1 MDWKE
6 PKPKRGWVYARLYDE
21 ISLTVAEQNLFTAHR
36 ADLASTIEV
45 MITSYEHT
53 ASCAFVGAPVI
64 FFVSKTDSIQNNAI
78 TLHLGAA
85 ATFQMRDILAAERT
99 FSPAMESACLEIII
113 HVLSPR
119 FCVRLEQLQRY
130 RCLTSAT
137 WATYTA
143 AAFYRLVKYLC

>member
-1 MDWKE
+1 M
-6 PKPKRGWVYARLYDE
+6 RGWIYARLYDE

-36 ADLASTIEV
+36 ADLASTIVV

-53 ASCAFVGAPVI
+53 ATGAFAGAPVI
-64 FFVSKTDSIQNNAI
+64 FFVSKTDAVQNNTI

-85 ATFQMRDILAAERT
+85 ATFQMRDILATERT
-99 FSPAMESACLEIII
+99 FSPAMVSACLEIII

-119 FCVRLEQLQRY
+119 FCVQLEQLQRY
-130 RCLTSAT
+130 LCPRSAT
-137 WATYTA
+137 GATYTA

>member
-21 ISLTVAEQNLFTAHR
+21 ISLTVAEQNLFTTHR

-53 ASCAFVGAPVI
+53 ASGAFAGAPVI
-64 FFVSKTDSIQNNAI
+64 FFVSKTDAFQNNAI
-78 TLHLGAA
+78 KLHLGAA
-85 ATFQMRDILAAERT
+85 ATFQMRDVLAAERT
-99 FSPAMESACLEIII
+99 FSPAMKSACLEIII

-119 FCVRLEQLQRY
+119 FCVKLEQLQRY
-130 RCLTSAT
+130 LCLTTAT
-137 WATYTA
+137 GATYTA
-143 AAFYRLVKYLC
+143 AAFYLLVKYLR

>member
-21 ISLTVAEQNLFTAHR
+21 ISLTVAEQNLFTTHR

-53 ASCAFVGAPVI
+53 ASGAFAGAPVI

-78 TLHLGAA
+78 KLHLGAA

-119 FCVRLEQLQRY
+119 FCVKLEQLERY
-130 RCLTSAT
+130 LCPTSAT
-137 WATYTA
+137 GATYTA
-143 AAFYRLVKYLC
+143 AAFYILVKYLC

>member
-1 MDWKE
+1 MMIAAY
-6 PKPKRGWVYARLYDE
+6 V
-21 ISLTVAEQNLFTAHR
+21 NTA
-36 ADLASTIEV
+36 
-45 MITSYEHT
+45 YG
-53 ASCAFVGAPVI
+53 AFAGAPVI

-119 FCVRLEQLQRY
+119 FCVKLEQLQRY
-130 RCLTSAT
+130 LCPTSAT
-137 WATYTA
+137 GATYTA
-143 AAFYRLVKYLC
+143 AAFDLLVKYLC

>member
-1 MDWKE
+1 MMIAAY
-6 PKPKRGWVYARLYDE
+6 V
-21 ISLTVAEQNLFTAHR
+21 NTA
-36 ADLASTIEV
+36 
-45 MITSYEHT
+45 YG
-53 ASCAFVGAPVI
+53 AFAGAPVI

-119 FCVRLEQLQRY
+119 FCVKLEQLQRY
-130 RCLTSAT
+130 LCPTSAT
-137 WATYTA
+137 GATYTA
-143 AAFYRLVKYLC
+143 AAFYLLVKYLR